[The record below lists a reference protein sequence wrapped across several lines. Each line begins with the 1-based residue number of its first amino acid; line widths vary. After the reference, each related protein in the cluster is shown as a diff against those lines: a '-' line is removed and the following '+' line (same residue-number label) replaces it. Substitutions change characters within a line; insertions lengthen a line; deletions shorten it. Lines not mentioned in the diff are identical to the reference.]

1 MGSFDLEEG
10 IKNMLIGLG
19 DDCQFNLD
27 EVQEFNANLNSV
39 IENNGIQRGQN
50 NIVQAQ
56 GGGLKSQP
64 GQQPGM
70 QQPGMQ

>member
-27 EVQEFNANLNSV
+27 DVQEFNANLNSV
-39 IENNGIQRGQN
+39 IENNGI
-50 NIVQAQ
+50 
-56 GGGLKSQP
+56 
-64 GQQPGM
+64 
-70 QQPGMQ
+70 